1 MTGNDTPVA
10 TGPVIDGL
18 DKIVGAIEAL
28 AQSNRGENP
37 APTIFRVFP
46 VNRTH
51 VRLRVVRWIVS
62 GDNAAPIPVTLQI
75 GSAVVATAVLSLES
89 PTLDLPLPITI
100 ERGVDVV
107 AAGGEMTDSWLIA
120 YPE

>member
-1 MTGNDTPVA
+1 MDNDTPVA
-10 TGPVIDGL
+10 TGPVVTGL
-18 DKIVGAIEAL
+18 ADIVKAIEAL

-37 APTIFRVFP
+37 APIIFRVFP

-62 GDNAAPIPVTLQI
+62 GDNAAPVAVTLQI
-75 GSAVVATAVLSLES
+75 GTSVEFTAVLSLES
-89 PTLDLPLPITI
+89 PTLDLPAPITI